1 MVYCKETVSFSLVNL
16 VNSLKNGKNNLFFN
30 KKDPCDGLPQRVLV
44 STRGLV

>member
-30 KKDPCDGLPQRVLV
+30 KKDPCDDMRHKGSLFRQED
-44 STRGLV
+44 